1 VNLNKIKNMLGLRL
15 DQCQTM
21 PELRQEI
28 DILDQKIV
36 EMIAIRKSYMDQA
49 AIIKKKRDQVRDED
63 RVEDVISKITSHAHH
78 VGADSTLIVKI
89 YRQMI
94 EWSINYELDKFDEA
108 NK

>member
-1 VNLNKIKNMLGLRL
+1 MLGLRL

-63 RVEDVISKITSHAHH
+63 RVEDVISKIIYQITI
-78 VGADSTLIVKI
+78 LIFTT
-89 YRQMI
+89 QMV
-94 EWSINYELDKFDEA
+94 EQK
-108 NK
+108 